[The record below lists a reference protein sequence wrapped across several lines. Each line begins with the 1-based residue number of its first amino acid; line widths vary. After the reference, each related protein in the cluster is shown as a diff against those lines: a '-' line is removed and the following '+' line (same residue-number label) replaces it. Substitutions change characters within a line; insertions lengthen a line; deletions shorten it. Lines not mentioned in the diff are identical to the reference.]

1 MIYLAC
7 SIFMLLLV
15 ISFGRYGSEV
25 VRFRRK
31 LAEVEAEAARLSNML
46 RLIMVERDELKA
58 NATGLTSKLTV
69 LERDYTTLTKTDSVL
84 RAVALLYDS
93 HEDFSTLEDWRNGV
107 APIFSNFV
115 DYLESTDGG
124 IDAKLN

>member
-15 ISFGRYGSEV
+15 ISFGRYGSELL
-25 VRFRRK
+25 RFRRK

-46 RLIMVERDELKA
+46 MLIIAERDELKA
-58 NATGLTSKLTV
+58 NATDLTSKLTV
-69 LERDYTTLTKTDSVL
+69 LERDYTTLTKTESVI
-84 RAVALLYDS
+84 RAVALLYDG
-93 HEDFSTLEDWRNGV
+93 HEDFSTLEDWHNGV

>member
-58 NATGLTSKLTV
+58 NATDLTSKLTV

-84 RAVALLYDS
+84 RAVALLYDG